1 MIYTI
6 SLYALLG
13 NSTFAV
19 LLKNVFNLD
28 MDGLLGDFLVRLKH
42 ECKKLLSKQCE

>member
-42 ECKKLLSKQCE
+42 ECKK